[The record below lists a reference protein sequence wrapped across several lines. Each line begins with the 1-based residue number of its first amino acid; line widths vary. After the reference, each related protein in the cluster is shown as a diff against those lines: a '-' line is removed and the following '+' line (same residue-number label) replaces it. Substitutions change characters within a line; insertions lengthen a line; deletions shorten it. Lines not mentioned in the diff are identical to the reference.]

1 MVVVRVVVAKA
12 VVLQK
17 NSIDMNIRKLVWL
30 EFKQHKSQLI
40 SGLLAITLGIAVIVG
55 IRSISVVSEKA
66 VAVNLDNL
74 GANIL
79 VLPQSSNVDNYYS
92 ADIDAPTMPEEYV
105 DRIVSSS
112 LQGVDNLSPKLTR
125 RIKIGTEN
133 VVLTGILPKNEI
145 TSKPMW
151 QQSGLLGADLKASC
165 APTSSSNQSLGY
177 KDEKLQRKVIDSLGP
192 NDCLIGSS
200 IAVKLK
206 LKEGST
212 VDILG
217 DKFMV
222 SRVLNETGTIDD
234 DRIFIHLHKAQE
246 ILKIPGQVSAIEIMG
261 CCNAISDGLLSK
273 LRNVLPDTRIT
284 TIGQIVS
291 TQIQTNK
298 MMNKVSLIFL
308 IIIIFVGGI
317 SIGNFMWA
325 NINERRKEIG
335 MLRMIG
341 FSKSIIYQMML
352 TKAFV
357 LGVIGGII
365 GYLLGTF
372 AGVWLGPELAGLPVK
387 PVPSLIF
394 IALIISIGVSLLG
407 SLIPSYLAGR
417 IDPFKNMQEV

>member
-1 MVVVRVVVAKA
+1 
-12 VVLQK
+12 
-17 NSIDMNIRKLVWL
+17 MNIRKLVWL

-79 VLPQSSNVDNYYS
+79 VLPQASNVDNYYA

-105 DRIVSSS
+105 DRIVSSN
-112 LQGVDNLSPKLTR
+112 LEGVDNLSPKLTR
-125 RIKIGTEN
+125 RIKVGTEN
-133 VVLTGILPKNEI
+133 VVLTGIMPKNEI

-151 QQSGLLGADLKASC
+151 QQSGLLGNDLKASC
-165 APTSSSNQSLGY
+165 APTNAVNQSNGY
-177 KDEKLQRKVIDSLGP
+177 EDQKLQRKVIDSLGA
-192 NDCLIGSS
+192 DECLLGFT
-200 IAVKLK
+200 IARKLK
-206 LKEGST
+206 LADGGS
-212 VDILG
+212 VVILG
-217 DKFMV
+217 EKFKV
-222 SRVLNETGTIDD
+222 SRVLNETGIVDD
-234 DRIFIHLHKAQE
+234 DRIFIHLRKAQE
-246 ILKIPGQVSAIEIMG
+246 LLKIPNQVSAIEIMG

-284 TIGQIVS
+284 TIGQIVA

-341 FSKSIIYQMML
+341 FNKATLYQMIL
-352 TKAFV
+352 AKAFV
-357 LGVIGGII
+357 LGIIGGII
-365 GYLLGTF
+365 GYILGTA
-372 AGVWLGPELAGLPVK
+372 AGVWLGPELAELPVQ
-387 PVPSLIF
+387 PIPSLI
-394 IALIISIGVSLLG
+394 LISLLCRDR
-407 SLIPSYLAGR
+407 LR
-417 IDPFKNMQEV
+417 

>member
-1 MVVVRVVVAKA
+1 
-12 VVLQK
+12 
-17 NSIDMNIRKLVWL
+17 MNIRRLIWL

-79 VLPQSSNVDNYYS
+79 VLPQASNVDNYYA
-92 ADIDAPTMPEEYV
+92 ADIDGPTIPQEYV
-105 DRIVSSS
+105 ERILTST
-112 LQGVDNLSPKLTR
+112 LQGVDNMSPKLTR
-125 RIKIGTEN
+125 RIKIGNEN

-145 TSKPMW
+145 ASKPLW
-151 QQSGLLGADLKASC
+151 QQSGLMGNDFKASC
-165 APTSSSNQSLGY
+165 DPNSEANKSSGY
-177 KDEKLQRKVIDSLGP
+177 EDEKLQRKVIDSL
-192 NDCLIGSS
+192 NMNECLAGTS
-200 IAVKLK
+200 IASKLN
-206 LKEGST
+206 LKENAELE
-212 VDILG
+212 ILG
-217 DKFMV
+217 EKFLV
-222 SRVLNETGTIDD
+222 RRILNETGTVDD
-234 DRIFIHLHKAQE
+234 DRIFVHLSKAQE
-246 ILKIPGQVSAIEIMG
+246 LLGIPGQVSAIEIMG

-298 MMNKVSLIFL
+298 MMNSVSLIFL

-341 FSKSIIYQMML
+341 FNKGVIYKMML
-352 TKAFV
+352 AKAFV
-357 LGVIGGII
+357 LGIIGGLV
-365 GYLLGTF
+365 GYILGTI
-372 AGVWLGPELAGLPVK
+372 AAMWMGPELAGLPVN
-387 PVPSLIF
+387 PIF
-394 IALIISIGVSLLG
+394 NLIGVSFLISVGVSILG
-407 SLIPSYLAGR
+407 ALIPSYLAGR

>member
-1 MVVVRVVVAKA
+1 
-12 VVLQK
+12 
-17 NSIDMNIRKLVWL
+17 MNLRRLVWL

-40 SGLLAITLGIAVIVG
+40 SGLLAIVLGIAVIVG

-79 VLPQSSNVDNYYS
+79 VLPQGSNVDNYYAS
-92 ADIDAPTMPEEYV
+92 DIDAPTMPEEYV
-105 DRIVSSS
+105 DRIVASN

-125 RIKIGTEN
+125 RTLVGTEN

-151 QQSGLLGADLKASC
+151 QQSGLLGNDLKASC
-165 APTSSSNQSLGY
+165 APTNAANTSSGY
-177 KDEKLQRKVIDSLGP
+177 EDPNLQRKVIDSLGQ
-192 NDCLIGSS
+192 DECLVGSGV
-200 IAVKLK
+200 AAKLK
-206 LKEGST
+206 LADGQS

-217 DKFMV
+217 QPFKV
-222 SRVLNETGTIDD
+222 SRVLNETGTVDD
-234 DRIFIHLHKAQE
+234 DRIFIHLRKAQE
-246 ILKIPGQVSAIEIMG
+246 LLKIPGQVSAIEIMG
-261 CCNAISDGLLSK
+261 CCNAISDGLLGK
-273 LRNVLPDTRIT
+273 LRNVLPDTKVT
-284 TIGQIVS
+284 TIGQIVA

-298 MMNKVSLIFL
+298 MMNKVSMIFL

-341 FSKSIIYQMML
+341 FNKTVIYKMML
-352 TKAFV
+352 AKATV
-357 LGVIGGII
+357 LGVIGGAFGYII
-365 GYLLGTF
+365 GTL
-372 AGVWLGPELAGLPVK
+372 AGMWLGPELAGLPVS
-387 PVPSLIF
+387 PIASLIGVSF
-394 IALIISIGVSLLG
+394 AISIGVSLLG
-407 SLIPSYLAGR
+407 ALIPSYLAGR

>member
-1 MVVVRVVVAKA
+1 
-12 VVLQK
+12 
-17 NSIDMNIRKLVWL
+17 MNIRKLVWL

-79 VLPQSSNVDNYYS
+79 VLPQASNVDNYYA

-105 DRIVSSS
+105 DRIVSSN
-112 LQGVDNLSPKLTR
+112 LEGVDNLSPKLTR
-125 RIKIGTEN
+125 RIKVGTEN
-133 VVLTGILPKNEI
+133 VVLTGIMPKNEI

-151 QQSGLLGADLKASC
+151 QQSGLLGNDLKASC
-165 APTSSSNQSLGY
+165 APTNAVNQSNGY
-177 KDEKLQRKVIDSLGP
+177 EDEKLKRKVIDSLGA
-192 NDCLIGSS
+192 DEYLLGST
-200 IAVKLK
+200 IARKLK
-206 LKEGST
+206 LADGGS
-212 VDILG
+212 VVILG
-217 DKFMV
+217 EKFKV
-222 SRVLNETGTIDD
+222 SRVLNETGTVDD
-234 DRIFIHLHKAQE
+234 DRIFIHLRKAQE
-246 ILKIPGQVSAIEIMG
+246 LLKIPNQVSAIEIMG

-284 TIGQIVS
+284 TIGQIVA

-341 FSKSIIYQMML
+341 FNKATIYRMIL
-352 TKAFV
+352 AKAFV
-357 LGVIGGII
+357 LGIIGGLI
-365 GYLLGTF
+365 GYILGTA
-372 AGVWLGPELAGLPVK
+372 AGVWLGPELAGLPVQ
-387 PVPSLIF
+387 PIPSLI
-394 IALIISIGVSLLG
+394 LISLCISIVVSLLG
-407 SLIPSYLAGR
+407 SILPAYLAGR

>member
-1 MVVVRVVVAKA
+1 
-12 VVLQK
+12 
-17 NSIDMNIRKLVWL
+17 MNIRKLVWL

-79 VLPQSSNVDNYYS
+79 VLPQASNVDNYYA

-105 DRIVSSS
+105 DRIVSSN
-112 LQGVDNLSPKLTR
+112 LEGVDNLSPKLTR
-125 RIKIGTEN
+125 RIKVGTEN
-133 VVLTGILPKNEI
+133 VVLTGIMPKNEI

-151 QQSGLLGADLKASC
+151 QQSGLLGNDLKASC
-165 APTSSSNQSLGY
+165 APTNAVNQSNGY
-177 KDEKLQRKVIDSLGP
+177 EDQKLQRKVIDSLGA
-192 NDCLIGSS
+192 DECLLGFT
-200 IAVKLK
+200 IARKLK
-206 LKEGST
+206 LADGGS
-212 VDILG
+212 VVILG
-217 DKFMV
+217 EKFKV
-222 SRVLNETGTIDD
+222 SRVLNETGIVDD
-234 DRIFIHLHKAQE
+234 DRIFIHLRKAQE
-246 ILKIPGQVSAIEIMG
+246 LLKIPNQVSAIEIMG

-284 TIGQIVS
+284 TIGQIVA

-341 FSKSIIYQMML
+341 FNKATLYQMIL
-352 TKAFV
+352 AKAFV
-357 LGVIGGII
+357 LGIIGGII
-365 GYLLGTF
+365 GYILGTA
-372 AGVWLGPELAGLPVK
+372 AGVWLGPELAELPVQ
-387 PVPSLIF
+387 PIPSLI
-394 IALIISIGVSLLG
+394 LISLGISIGVSLLG
-407 SLIPSYLAGR
+407 SILPAFLAGR
-417 IDPFKNMQEV
+417 IDPFKNMQEL

>member
-1 MVVVRVVVAKA
+1 
-12 VVLQK
+12 
-17 NSIDMNIRKLVWL
+17 MNIRKLVWL

-79 VLPQSSNVDNYYS
+79 VLPQASNVDNYYS
-92 ADIDAPTMPEEYV
+92 ADIDSPTIPEEYV
-105 DRIVSSS
+105 ERIVSSN
-112 LQGVDNLSPKLTR
+112 LEGVDNLSPKLTR
-125 RIKIGTEN
+125 RVKIGNEN
-133 VVLTGILPKNEI
+133 VVLTGILPKNEVA
-145 TSKPMW
+145 SKPLW
-151 QQSGLLGADLKASC
+151 QKSGLLGNETKASC
-165 APTSSSNQSLGY
+165 APSNTANKSNGY
-177 KDEKLQRKVIDSLGP
+177 EDEKLKRKVIDSLGT
-192 NDCLIGSS
+192 NECLVGSA
-200 IAVKLK
+200 IASKLK
-206 LKEGST
+206 LSDGGKVE
-212 VDILG
+212 ILG
-217 DKFMV
+217 EKFKV
-222 SRVLNETGTIDD
+222 TRVLTETGTIDD
-234 DRIFIHLHKAQE
+234 DRIFIHLHRAQE
-246 ILKIPGQVSAIEIMG
+246 LLKIPNQVSAIEIMG

-273 LRNVLPDTRIT
+273 LRNVLPDTKIT

-341 FSKSIIYQMML
+341 FNKTVIYRMILSKAL
-352 TKAFV
+352 V
-357 LGVIGGII
+357 LGIIGGIV
-365 GYLLGTF
+365 GYFLGTL
-372 AGVWLGPELAGLPVK
+372 AGMWLGPQLAGLPVK
-387 PVPSLIF
+387 PIASLMGVSL
-394 IALIISIGVSLLG
+394 AISVGVSLLG
-407 SLIPSYLAGR
+407 ALIPSYLAGR